1 MLTLDEN
8 AIVGQA
14 IVGQAKVGRPKV
26 NNPKTIKFSI
36 RLDVD
41 TEQKLLKYCKKHEIS
56 KGEAIRQGI
65 NLLLENK
72 NTPAIEPTKAHAS
85 VLHRSNLL

>member
-65 NLLLENK
+65 NLLLEK
-72 NTPAIEPTKAHAS
+72 
-85 VLHRSNLL
+85 